1 MRNFANAIGRML
13 CVLAMATLGACSS
26 TGPAPTIELAN
37 AQRTEPASTSSAS
50 TSSAGAVST
59 TSEQLI
65 AIDFVNALLQF
76 DGMHPSERSLSVVTP
91 VSAFGEELLFVLGQA
106 GYQVRISDSAEVEN
120 FLDYSQTVKARESD
134 GVHQTFLLSV
144 NQIKLKRDYF
154 FQAQG
159 VTPSSNLFIKG
170 GDSAKIV
177 VNDDLFELPQQ
188 TANVR
193 DTEVNNTNPLVSGNK
208 AVIPHQPGVAT
219 EESVALAPVTTPKI
233 QPLVNPS
240 SSSSNR
246 AEEIARAKRRKANVY
261 DTGESKFASIL
272 EGFEDVSSTIV
283 VFPND
288 SLNLGQTGKNVIY
301 QFLRDYNQNTDVI
314 SVIGCSHGKTSI
326 DNGNELLAIGRA
338 KRVTEELKFAGLSSD
353 KILDEGCWAP
363 QHFDEV
369 FPRRGVVLTLK
380 RELTRG

>member
-1 MRNFANAIGRML
+1 
-13 CVLAMATLGACSS
+13 
-26 TGPAPTIELAN
+26 
-37 AQRTEPASTSSAS
+37 
-50 TSSAGAVST
+50 
-59 TSEQLI
+59 
-65 AIDFVNALLQF
+65 
-76 DGMHPSERSLSVVTP
+76 MHPSERSLSVVTP

-106 GYQVRISDSAEVEN
+106 GYQVRISDSTEVEN

-272 EGFEDVSSTIV
+272 EGFEDVSSTL
-283 VFPND
+283 
-288 SLNLGQTGKNVIY
+288 SLIH
-301 QFLRDYNQNTDVI
+301 I
-314 SVIGCSHGKTSI
+314 
-326 DNGNELLAIGRA
+326 
-338 KRVTEELKFAGLSSD
+338 
-353 KILDEGCWAP
+353 
-363 QHFDEV
+363 
-369 FPRRGVVLTLK
+369 
-380 RELTRG
+380 

>member
-106 GYQVRISDSAEVEN
+106 GYQVRVTDSISAEN
-120 FLDYSQTVKARESD
+120 FLDYSQTVKSRESD

-177 VNDDLFELPQQ
+177 VNDDLFDIPQQ

-193 DTEVNNTNPLVSGNK
+193 EPEVDNTIASVSENK
-208 AVIPHQPGVAT
+208 AVIPPQPSVAA
-219 EESVALAPVTTPKI
+219 EESVVLAPVSTPKI
-233 QPLVNPS
+233 QPLVKPS
-240 SSSSNR
+240 STSPNR
-246 AEEIARAKRRKANVY
+246 AEEIARAKRREANLY
-261 DTGESKFASIL
+261 ETGESKFASIL
-272 EGFEDVSSTIV
+272 EGFQDVSSTVV

-288 SLNLGQTGKNVIY
+288 SLNLGERGKNVI
-301 QFLRDYNQNTDVI
+301 
-314 SVIGCSHGKTSI
+314 
-326 DNGNELLAIGRA
+326 
-338 KRVTEELKFAGLSSD
+338 
-353 KILDEGCWAP
+353 
-363 QHFDEV
+363 
-369 FPRRGVVLTLK
+369 
-380 RELTRG
+380 